1 MVKETSTC
9 SYLMIVDTPRLCNDV
24 AFTPPQ
30 ENVAHSIVCEPVVAE
45 SEVESWTAAQEAVK
59 LAAAE
64 RLIAAQNTADDANTN
79 PLRDIT
85 KGLEGSTK
93 RGPII
98 GGIEVGAKK
107 LVGSEGKVIEKSLVV
122 GGGKESY
129 IVVASSDGKQMSKE
143 EMKKHDIVNLKDVET
158 FKNTLKK
165 KAGKKGW
172 KLVLAD
178 TRQGRE
184 LRGII
189 ETEDEVSEKKKS
201 TKKDA
206 GKDRDEES
214 VGMGK
219 EREKKQDARQSD
231 EEETHEGSEEVYK
244 DEL

>member
-1 MVKETSTC
+1 
-9 SYLMIVDTPRLCNDV
+9 MIVDTPRLCNDV

-30 ENVAHSIVCEPVVAE
+30 ENFAHPIVCEPVIAE
-45 SEVESWTAAQEAVK
+45 SEVESWTAAQEAVQ

-64 RLIAAQNTADDANTN
+64 RLIAAQHTGDDANTN

-122 GGGKESY
+122 GGGKDSF
-129 IVVASSDGKQMSKE
+129 IIVASSDGKQMTKE
-143 EMKKHDIVNLKDVET
+143 EMKKHDIGNLKDVEI

-178 TRQGRE
+178 TLQGRE

-189 ETEDEVSEKKKS
+189 ESDDEVGEKKN
-201 TKKDA
+201 KKKEGSKDKEDGSA
-206 GKDRDEES
+206 GMGKDR
-214 VGMGK
+214 
-219 EREKKQDARQSD
+219 ERRQDAKQS
-231 EEETHEGSEEVYK
+231 EEGEAYEGSEEVYK